1 MSRGFAGHCEYTG
14 YNRANKPWGEHGCR
28 APRALATT
36 DAHMQHNSPILPYS
50 NSGAGYVEYDRAA
63 IDVAGEVGALI
74 EKAAPWAKVEHIGS
88 TAIPGCAG
96 KGIVDVM
103 VMYPAG
109 RLEATRIA
117 IDRLG
122 FQPQKTGH
130 IFPDERPMRVGAIE
144 YNGRRYRLHAHVIAM
159 TSPEVES
166 LRRFRDLLRA
176 DSALRDA
183 YQDKKRAIVHS
194 GVREPRAYT
203 QAKGE
208 FITSVMGGQS
218 IRH

>member
-1 MSRGFAGHCEYTG
+1 MM
-14 YNRANKPWGEHGCR
+14 
-28 APRALATT
+28 
-36 DAHMQHNSPILPYS
+36 DAHRSAKPPILPYS

-63 IDVAGEVGALI
+63 IDVAATVGTLI
-74 EKAAPWAKVEHIGS
+74 ERAAPWAKVEHIGS

-103 VMYPAG
+103 VMYPPH
-109 RLEATRIA
+109 RLEATRAA

-122 FQPQKTGH
+122 FQRQKTGH

-144 YNGRRYRLHAHVIAM
+144 HNGKRYRLHAHVIAM
-159 TSPEVES
+159 TSPEVGT

-183 YQDKKRAIVHS
+183 YQNKKRAILQS

-208 FITSVMGGQS
+208 FINAVMGDS
-218 IRH
+218 ARP